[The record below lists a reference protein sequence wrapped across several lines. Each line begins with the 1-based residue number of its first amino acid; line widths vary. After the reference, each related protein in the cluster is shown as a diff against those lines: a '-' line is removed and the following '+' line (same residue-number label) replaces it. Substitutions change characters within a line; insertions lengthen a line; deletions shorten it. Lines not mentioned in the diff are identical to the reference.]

1 MRCVPHVATVP
12 RRSLAVLVAVL
23 LGLLLAACGDS
34 TPRGTATY
42 SGGAQTQPYQPT
54 GTPVVPTPASSPFDT
69 SPAGPTPAD
78 AAKLAPAAPVSDLPT
93 MTVAALPPEGVD
105 TLRLIALG
113 GPFPYRQDGATFAN
127 REGLLPPHPSGWYK
141 EYTVVT
147 PGSTDRGA
155 RRIVAGA
162 DGGRF
167 YTSDHYASFREVL
180 SGVSP

>member
-1 MRCVPHVATVP
+1 MTVP
-12 RRSLAVLVAVL
+12 RRALAVLVAVL
-23 LGLLLAACGDS
+23 LGLLLSACGDS

-42 SGGAQTQPYQPT
+42 SGGAVPKSYQPT
-54 GTPVVPTPASSPFDT
+54 GTPVASTPASSPFAT
-69 SPAGPTPAD
+69 ARATPTPAD

-93 MTVAALPPEGVD
+93 TTVAQLPPEGVD

-113 GPFPYRQDGATFAN
+113 GPFPYAQDGATFAN

-141 EYTVVT
+141 EYTVST
-147 PGSTDRGA
+147 PGSADRGA
-155 RRIVAGA
+155 RRIVAGT

-180 SGVSP
+180 SGVSS

>member
-1 MRCVPHVATVP
+1 MPVAATVP
-12 RRSLAVLVAVL
+12 RRALAVLVAVL
-23 LGLLLAACGDS
+23 LGVLLSACGDS

-42 SGGAQTQPYQPT
+42 SGGTAGQGYQPT
-54 GTPVVPTPASSPFDT
+54 GTPAVSTPASSPFAT
-69 SPAGPTPAD
+69 ATPTPAD

-93 MTVAALPPEGVD
+93 TTVAQLPAEGVD

-113 GPFPYRQDGATFAN
+113 GPFPYAQDGATFAN
-127 REGLLPPHPSGWYK
+127 REGLLPQHPSGWYK

-147 PGSTDRGA
+147 PGSADRGA
-155 RRIVAGA
+155 RRIVAGS

-180 SGVSP
+180 SGVSS